1 MKRYSSESIAQA
13 TAAHVQTR
21 RIEQNALLLSA
32 CKAAYENLLHP
43 GTVVGQAL
51 LEAIR
56 SCEPGFPERAVR
68 R

>member
-1 MKRYSSESIAQA
+1 MTLSEA
-13 TAAHVQTR
+13 
-21 RIEQNALLLSA
+21 RIIYQNVLLLAA

-56 SCEPGFPERAVR
+56 NCEPGFPERAVR